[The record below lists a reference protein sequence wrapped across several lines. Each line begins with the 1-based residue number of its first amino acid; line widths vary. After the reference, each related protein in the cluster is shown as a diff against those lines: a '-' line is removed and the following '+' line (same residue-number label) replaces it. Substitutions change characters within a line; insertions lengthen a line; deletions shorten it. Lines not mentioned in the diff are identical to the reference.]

1 MSDLLSLI
9 NRSLFFIGEPPI
21 LNPDSPETVA
31 GKKLAGSYVQSRRE
45 TIRRYPWNWSE
56 VWGEATRV
64 GDPPRGYKNAYAF
77 PENFIRLL
85 WVGDPKYSR
94 RDYRLLRDPVENRRI
109 IAINNDD
116 KATLPIGYSADVEL
130 LSDWDPLALKVLAI
144 QMALDASKSV
154 TGQDKYVALLNTL
167 LTEELKDAAGV
178 DGQEQAVLEQNQ
190 SDVQDA
196 RNAVN
201 FGYSSWTNVAGFQ

>member
-1 MSDLLSLI
+1 MSDLLSVI

-21 LNPDSPETVA
+21 VNPDSPETVA
-31 GKKLAGSYVQSRRE
+31 GKKLVGSFVQSRRE
-45 TIRRYPWNWSE
+45 TIRRYPWNWAE
-56 VWGEATRV
+56 VWGEAVRV
-64 GDPPRGYKNAYAF
+64 GNPSRGYRNAYAF
-77 PENFIRLL
+77 PEKFVRLL
-85 WVGDPKYSR
+85 WVGDPKCSR

-109 IAINNDD
+109 IAIDNNDSP
-116 KATLPIGYSADVEL
+116 TLPIGYSEDVEL

-154 TGQDKYVALLNTL
+154 TGQDKYVALLNAL

-178 DGQEQAVLEQNQ
+178 DGQEQAVLQTTH

-196 RNAVN
+196 RNSAN
-201 FGYSSWTNVAGFQ
+201 FSYSTWTNVTGYQ